1 MEKWMLYA
9 ILSMFFAGGTSVLA
23 KFGLK
28 EVDAN
33 TGLLIRTAVVM
44 GFIIIN
50 FFLFKETVQ
59 IDTLSRKHVV
69 FLILSGMTT
78 GFSWIFYYK
87 ALKLGNVSYVAT
99 IDKGSIVVAIILS
112 YFLLKEP
119 ITPKLLVG
127 GGLVLAGLLV
137 MVFWD

>member
-1 MEKWMLYA
+1 
-9 ILSMFFAGGTSVLA
+9 
-23 KFGLK
+23 
-28 EVDAN
+28 
-33 TGLLIRTAVVM
+33 
-44 GFIIIN
+44 
-50 FFLFKETVQ
+50 
-59 IDTLSRKHVV
+59 
-69 FLILSGMTT
+69 MTT

-99 IDKGSIVVAIILS
+99 IDKGSIVVAIVLS